1 MKPNQIQKEFL
12 NLTAYVV
19 GFIFIITTTSYLAIP
34 LLWDEYGELNG
45 VAAGIGAG
53 AVYNIIIIYFYLGK
67 KNNLENTKWVK

>member
-12 NLTAYVV
+12 NLIAYIV
-19 GFIFIITTTSYLAIP
+19 GFILVISTASYLAIP

-53 AVYNIIIIYFYLGK
+53 AIYNIIIIYFYLGRK
-67 KNNLENTKWVK
+67 K

>member
-67 KNNLENTKWVK
+67 KNNLENTK